1 MVLSPAVEWSGLA
14 TRPGEA
20 VPGRRTLL
28 SSADRWDAIQVDLVH
43 VTGPSEIPETSLPS
57 HRLVAHLDG
66 PAQTRFWCAGVT
78 RLGECVAGDLCIFPA
93 TMPFAIRRDRQGRV
107 VTAFLNPRVVEEVA
121 ADEHLPSPRE
131 LRPMF
136 RARNP
141 LLNELILAL
150 AEEVRTDNP
159 GGPLYAETLG
169 AAVAAQLLRTQL
181 RVSLERRRPNGLGPM
196 TLRRLFDYVEDH
208 LTDKI
213 PLSDLAAIA
222 GMSTF
227 QLVRRFKDATG
238 LPPHQFVTRRRI
250 ERAKQLLSDPDSSVL
265 EVALA
270 CGFASPS
277 HFAQAFRMVTGV
289 TPRSYRGTSGS

>member
-1 MVLSPAVEWSGLA
+1 MAVSLGVEWSRLA
-14 TRPGEA
+14 TRPREP
-20 VPGRRTLL
+20 VPGHRTLL
-28 SSADRWDAIQVDLVH
+28 SSGDRWEGLRVDLIH
-43 VTGPSEIPETSLPS
+43 VTGPTEIPETTLAD

-66 PAQTRFWCAGVT
+66 PTRTRVWFAGAGKV
-78 RLGECVAGDLCIFPA
+78 GECVPGDICIFPA
-93 TMPFAIRRDRQGRV
+93 TLPFSVRRDRAGRIV
-107 VTAFLNPRVVEEVA
+107 ATFLSPRLVDEVA
-121 ADEHLPSPRE
+121 SDERVPGRRA

-141 LLNELILAL
+141 LLNELLLAL

-181 RVSLERRRPNGLGPM
+181 PAPHERRGAGGLGST

-208 LTDKI
+208 LAEQI
-213 PLSDLAAIA
+213 RLSDLAGIA

-227 QLVRRFKDATG
+227 QLARRFKDVSG
-238 LPPHQFVTRRRI
+238 VPPHQYVTRRRI
-250 ERAKQLLSDPDSSVL
+250 ERAKQLLCEPDSSVV

-277 HFAQAFRMVTGV
+277 HFAQAFRFVTGV
-289 TPRSYRGTSGS
+289 SPRSYRSASGP

>member
-1 MVLSPAVEWSGLA
+1 MLPPGVEWSRLG
-14 TRPGEA
+14 TSPGDS
-20 VPGRRTLL
+20 VPGRRTVL
-28 SSADRWDAIQVDLVH
+28 SRGDRWSAIQVDLVH
-43 VTGPSEIPETSLPS
+43 VTGPSDIPESSLPS

-78 RLGECVAGDLCIFPA
+78 RSGECVPGDLCIFPA

-107 VTAFLNPRVVEEVA
+107 VTAFLNPRVVDEVA
-121 ADEHLPSPRE
+121 ADEHLPSGRD

-141 LLNELILAL
+141 LLNELLLAL

-169 AAVAAQLLRTQL
+169 AAVAAQVLRTQL
-181 RVSLERRRPNGLGPM
+181 RVPLERRGPNGLGAA

-208 LTDKI
+208 LTEQI
-213 PLSDLAAIA
+213 PLRDLAAIA

-250 ERAKQLLSDPDSSVL
+250 ERAKQLLSEPDSSVL

-277 HFAQAFRMVTGV
+277 HFAQAFRLVTGV
-289 TPRSYRGTSGS
+289 TPRSYRSTLGA

>member
-1 MVLSPAVEWSGLA
+1 
-14 TRPGEA
+14 
-20 VPGRRTLL
+20 
-28 SSADRWDAIQVDLVH
+28 VDLVH
-43 VTGPSEIPETSLPS
+43 VTGPAEIPETILPN

-66 PAQTRFWCAGVT
+66 PARTRFWCDGTAKA
-78 RLGECVAGDLCIFPA
+78 GECVPGDLCMFPA
-93 TMPFAIRRDRQGRV
+93 TLPFSIRRDRQGRIV
-107 VTAFLNPRVVEEVA
+107 AAFLNPRIVEEIA
-121 ADEHLPSPRE
+121 TDDRLPGPRE

-159 GGPLYAETLG
+159 SGPLYAETLG
-169 AAVAAQLLRTQL
+169 TAVVAQFLRTQL
-181 RVSLERRRPNGLGPM
+181 RVPRERRSQGGLGST

-208 LTDKI
+208 LADQI
-213 PLSDLAAIA
+213 RLHDLAAIA

-238 LPPHQFVTRRRI
+238 LPPHQYVTRRKI
-250 ERAKQLLSDPDSSVL
+250 ERAKQLLSEPDSSVL
-265 EVALA
+265 EVSLA

-277 HFAQAFRMVTGV
+277 HFAQAFRVVTGV
-289 TPRSYRGTSGS
+289 TPRSYRSASAS